1 MLIKNNAHSMV
12 VKEQPHYGLRK
23 LSVGVASVLLGT
35 TTLCLA
41 NANVAH
47 ADTTANNNQAISQTK
62 TEKDLNDNNS
72 AQNQSA
78 SNNINN
84 ESQPQA
90 TASEQPTNTLN
101 VASATHDNQNSA
113 NNNRV
118 LAANL
123 AKINTNS
130 MYQGEATNYSYS
142 LTDTYNGGA
151 GTPLPKENSLGFLD
165 NHHIGV
171 KGSFTL
177 KTNELKKGNKV
188 YLGSIELSNS
198 LNDNSHNIWLTNTH
212 ANDLSPV
219 DYLGHFIG
227 HIVPYQNSSDHVDF
241 YLRVDQENN
250 FDTPTIEISNWLQ
263 NDVWAYNW
271 QSDPKSFK
279 GVPNN
284 FTENLTMPDGT
295 TYHFNMYNNI
305 RELTNYRVHT
315 ASTVGTHSFNL
326 YDYASPAIAKNG
338 GNDGQTIT
346 GLDFD
351 KLNNGGTGIVVPNT
365 GYQMF
370 YSFKNEK
377 NQSAPSVLNTNYN
390 IPVKNKNNKLTYE
403 TLLLG
408 ASMINY
414 QNAGSNLTQ
423 QDLIAKSKP
432 GTALY
437 SLQNDGTYL
446 CYINLTPEQLTMN
459 KQTLTDFL
467 KAHSKVVA
475 IDGDQALQNT
485 VNYYFNDN
493 FKGRSLNYAIVTYT
507 GQLTP
512 YDQSSVSSRKV
523 IDPANGKTII
533 DLGTYTGKPDD
544 LQLKGKSGI
553 RIHYINSMNGQE
565 VSSIDQRI
573 DNANSTLTYQAK
585 NPLGQGYVLRNSTDN
600 KLLNG
605 TTINGTVLNGN
616 TQSSITFPAQ
626 NTIKD
631 IYYIVD
637 PQTQNI
643 VINYIDQATN
653 KTLKT
658 DKVSGYSDDKANYN
672 SKSVIDG
679 YTKQNYVV
687 AKNDLPTVLQYDH
700 DTSKDQTYN
709 VYLKENHA
717 TVNDSKTINEI
728 IHYVYDNGTQA
739 QPDYKAM
746 PITFTRTGQK
756 NLVTGEITWGNW
768 KQSANQFD
776 EVKTPA
782 VTGFTPDVAS
792 VNSIPVT
799 LNNTN
804 DIVKTVTY
812 TANNQNAI
820 INYIDDVTGQTIH
833 SDNANGKFNQTINFD
848 NNIDNQIKIV
858 ENQGYVLKSN
868 SFNNQKYQTDN
879 NKNVFEVHFT
889 HGTKNVQRTQNIV
902 ENVHYQFENGQQ
914 AQPTH
919 TQTVTF
925 IQNGVQDLVTKNINW
940 KTTESQQFGSII
952 TPTMTGYAPDITNIP
967 VATVNFGD
975 KNIDKT
981 VTYKANNEAAII
993 NFIDD
998 TTGKTIKTDNTQ
1010 GKFGQQIIFSN
1021 NVPTVINHFEQQ
1033 GYELVSNNF
1042 NNQNYTNSKSSF
1054 AVHLKHKIMPV
1065 QKTKDIIRTINYL
1078 AKDSGKVLATPTKQ
1092 VLHFVQNGVQDMVTK
1107 NTVWNNTATD
1117 QAFND
1122 VKTPTIADYTTDTK
1136 DVGSQTVTMNG
1147 KDSVVNVYYNTAK
1160 AVINNN
1166 QGKKPITPET
1176 SVTPKDDTPAVHNTI
1191 STTPVKSDVVKTPE
1205 NKGSVSANNV
1215 PTNNGTIVAHADS
1228 INPATVVNNSNK
1240 TQLVQ
1245 TNANNHSDTNVL
1257 IELGLI
1263 SASVALG
1270 MAEVGKKEY

>member
-1 MLIKNNAHSMV
+1 MTDN
-12 VKEQPHYGLRK
+12 K
-23 LSVGVASVLLGT
+23 L
-35 TTLCLA
+35 
-41 NANVAH
+41 
-47 ADTTANNNQAISQTK
+47 
-62 TEKDLNDNNS
+62 

-90 TASEQPTNTLN
+90 ITSEQPTNTLN

-113 NNNRV
+113 NNNQA
-118 LAANL
+118 LIANL
-123 AKINTNS
+123 AQTNTNS
-130 MYQGEATNYSYS
+130 MYQGEATNYNYS

-151 GTPLPKENSLGFLD
+151 GTPLDKENSLGFLD

-177 KTNELKKGNKV
+177 KTADLKKGNKI
-188 YLGSIELSNS
+188 YLGSIKLSNS
-198 LNDNSHNIWLTNTH
+198 LNDNSHNIWLTHTH

-305 RELTNYRVHT
+305 KELSEYKVHT

-338 GNDGQTIT
+338 GNGGQIIT
-346 GLDFD
+346 GSDFD
-351 KLNNGGTGIVVPNT
+351 KLNNGGAGIVVPNT

-377 NQSAPSVLNTNYN
+377 NQSAPSGLLVNYN
-390 IPVKNKNNKLTYE
+390 IPVKDKNNKLTYE

-408 ASMINY
+408 ASNINY

-423 QDLIAKSKP
+423 QDLIAKSKS

-446 CYINLTPEQLTMN
+446 CYINLTPEQITMN

-467 KAHSKVVA
+467 KANSKVVA

-493 FKGRSLNYAIVTYT
+493 FKGRSLNYAMVTYT

-512 YDQSSVSSRKV
+512 YDQSSVSSRKI

-533 DLGTYTGKPDD
+533 DLGTYTGKADD

-600 KLLNG
+600 KLFNG
-605 TTINGTVLNGN
+605 TTVNGTVLNGN

-631 IYYIVD
+631 VYYIVD

-679 YTKQNYVV
+679 YTKQGYVV
-687 AKNDLPTVLQYDH
+687 AKNNLPAVLQYDH
-700 DTSKDQTYN
+700 DSNKDQVYN
-709 VYLKENHA
+709 VYLKENYA
-717 TVNDSKTINEI
+717 TVNDSKTINET
-728 IHYVYDNGTQA
+728 IHYVYDNGKQA
-739 QPDYKAM
+739 QPDYKAT
-746 PITFTRTGQK
+746 PITLTRTGQK
-756 NLVTGEITWGNW
+756 NLTTGEIAWGNW
-768 KQSANQFD
+768 KQSANQFN

-782 VTGFTPDVAS
+782 ITGFIPDITS
-792 VNSIPVT
+792 VSSIPVT
-799 LNNTN
+799 PNTN
-804 DIVKTVTY
+804 DINKTVTY
-812 TANNQNAI
+812 RANDETA
-820 INYIDDVTGQTIH
+820 T
-833 SDNANGKFNQTINFD
+833 
-848 NNIDNQIKIV
+848 
-858 ENQGYVLKSN
+858 
-868 SFNNQKYQTDN
+868 
-879 NKNVFEVHFT
+879 
-889 HGTKNVQRTQNIV
+889 
-902 ENVHYQFENGQQ
+902 
-914 AQPTH
+914 
-919 TQTVTF
+919 
-925 IQNGVQDLVTKNINW
+925 
-940 KTTESQQFGSII
+940 
-952 TPTMTGYAPDITNIP
+952 
-967 VATVNFGD
+967 
-975 KNIDKT
+975 
-981 VTYKANNEAAII
+981 I

-998 TTGKTIKTDNTQ
+998 TTGKIIKTNNTQ
-1010 GKFGQQIIFSN
+1010 GKFGQQIVFSDN
-1021 NVPTVINHFEQQ
+1021 IPTVINHFEQQ

-1042 NNQNYTNSKSSF
+1042 NNQHYTNGKSSF
-1054 AVHLKHKIMPV
+1054 TVHLKHKTMPV
-1065 QKTKDIIRTINYL
+1065 QKTKDVIRIINYL

-1092 VLHFVQNGVQDMVTK
+1092 VLHFVQNGVQDLVTTNIVWS
-1107 NTVWNNTATD
+1107 NTTN
-1117 QAFND
+1117 QAFD
-1122 VKTPTIADYTTDTK
+1122 SVKTPTIADYITDTK
-1136 DVGSQTVTMNG
+1136 EVGSQTVAMDS
-1147 KDSVVNVYYNTAK
+1147 KDSVVNVYYDTAK

-1166 QGKKPITPET
+1166 QDKKPTTPENPA
-1176 SVTPKDDTPAVHNTI
+1176 TPKSDTPTAPNT
-1191 STTPVKSDVVKTPE
+1191 DVVKTPE
-1205 NKGSVSANNV
+1205 NKGSASA
-1215 PTNNGTIVAHADS
+1215 NNGTIVAHADS

-1240 TQLVQ
+1240 AQLAQ

-1263 SASVALG
+1263 SASVAFG
-1270 MAEVGKKEY
+1270 MAKVGKKEY

>member
-1 MLIKNNAHSMV
+1 MLKIKWGG
-12 VKEQPHYGLRK
+12 EK
-23 LSVGVASVLLGT
+23 LTDKVA
-35 TTLCLA
+35 
-41 NANVAH
+41 N
-47 ADTTANNNQAISQTK
+47 
-62 TEKDLNDNNS
+62 
-72 AQNQSA
+72 
-78 SNNINN
+78 
-84 ESQPQA
+84 SQPTTNNTPQDKDIS
-90 TASEQPTNTLN
+90 TTNTLN
-101 VASATHDNQNSA
+101 VNQT
-113 NNNRV
+113 NNNQKAV
-118 LAANL
+118 QKNVQNTAVTLTDNKVAATNNNQQQGKQALAANL
-123 AKINTNS
+123 AKTNTNS
-130 MYQGEATNYSYS
+130 MYQGEATNYNYS

-151 GTPLPKENSLGFLD
+151 GTPLAKENSLGFLD

-177 KTNELKKGNKV
+177 KTADLKKGNKV
-188 YLGSIELSNS
+188 YLGSIKLSNS
-198 LNDNSHNIWLTNTH
+198 LNNNSHNIWLTNTR
-212 ANDLSPV
+212 ANNLSPV

-241 YLRVDQENN
+241 YLRVDQENKFN
-250 FDTPTIEISNWLQ
+250 TPTIEISNWLQ

-305 RELTNYRVHT
+305 KELSEYRVHT

-338 GNDGQTIT
+338 GNGGQIIT
-346 GLDFD
+346 GSDFD

-370 YSFKNEK
+370 YSFKNQK
-377 NQSAPSVLNTNYN
+377 NQSAPSVLNVNYN
-390 IPVKNKNNKLTYE
+390 IPVKDKNNKLTYE

-446 CYINLTPEQLTMN
+446 CYINLTPEQITMN

-467 KAHSKVVA
+467 KANSKVVA

-533 DLGTYTGKPDD
+533 DLGAYTGKPDD

-600 KLLNG
+600 KLFNG
-605 TTINGTVLNGN
+605 TTVNGTVLNGN

-643 VINYIDQATN
+643 IINYIDQATS

-679 YTKQNYVV
+679 YTKQGYVV
-687 AKNDLPTVLQYDH
+687 AKNDLPAVLQYDH
-700 DTSKDQTYN
+700 DTSKDQVYN
-709 VYLKENHA
+709 VYLKENYA
-717 TVNDSKTINEI
+717 TVNDSKVINET

-739 QPDYKAM
+739 QPDYKAT

-756 NLVTGEITWGNW
+756 NLTTGEITWGNW
-768 KQSANQFD
+768 KQSANQFN

-782 VTGFTPDVAS
+782 ITGFTPNITS
-792 VNSIPVT
+792 VSSIPVT
-799 LNNTN
+799 PNTN
-804 DIVKTVTY
+804 DINKTVTY
-812 TANNQNAI
+812 RANDETA
-820 INYIDDVTGQTIH
+820 T
-833 SDNANGKFNQTINFD
+833 
-848 NNIDNQIKIV
+848 
-858 ENQGYVLKSN
+858 
-868 SFNNQKYQTDN
+868 
-879 NKNVFEVHFT
+879 
-889 HGTKNVQRTQNIV
+889 
-902 ENVHYQFENGQQ
+902 
-914 AQPTH
+914 
-919 TQTVTF
+919 
-925 IQNGVQDLVTKNINW
+925 
-940 KTTESQQFGSII
+940 
-952 TPTMTGYAPDITNIP
+952 
-967 VATVNFGD
+967 
-975 KNIDKT
+975 
-981 VTYKANNEAAII
+981 I

-998 TTGKTIKTDNTQ
+998 TTGKIIKTDNTQ
-1010 GKFGQQIIFSN
+1010 GKFGQQIIFSDN
-1021 NVPTVINHFEQQ
+1021 IPTVINHFEQQ

-1042 NNQNYTNSKSSF
+1042 NNQKYTNSKSSF
-1054 AVHLKHKIMPV
+1054 AVHLKHKTMPV
-1065 QKTKDIIRTINYL
+1065 QKTKDVTRTINYL
-1078 AKDSGKVLATPTKQ
+1078 AKGSGKVLATPTKQ
-1092 VLHFVQNGVQDMVTK
+1092 VLHFVQNGVQDLVTT
-1107 NTVWNNTATD
+1107 NIVWNNTTN
-1117 QAFND
+1117 QAFDN
-1122 VKTPTIADYTTDTK
+1122 VKTPTIADYTTNTK
-1136 DVGSQTVTMNG
+1136 EVGSQTAAMDS

-1166 QGKKPITPET
+1166 QGKKPTTPET
-1176 SVTPKDDTPAVHNTI
+1176 PATPKSDTPTVPNT
-1191 STTPVKSDVVKTPE
+1191 DVVKTPE
-1205 NKGSVSANNV
+1205 NKGSVNVNNV
-1215 PTNNGTIVAHADS
+1215 PTNSGTIVAHADS

-1240 TQLVQ
+1240 AQLAQ
-1245 TNANNHSDTNVL
+1245 TNANNHSDTSVL

-1270 MAEVGKKEY
+1270 MAKVGKKEY

>member
-1 MLIKNNAHSMV
+1 MLTKNNAHSMI

-41 NANVAH
+41 NANIAH
-47 ADTTANNNQAISQTK
+47 ADTTANNNQAVSQTK
-62 TEKDLNDNNS
+62 MGGELTDNKL
-72 AQNQSA
+72 AQNQST
-78 SNNINN
+78 SNN

-90 TASEQPTNTLN
+90 TTSEQPTNTLN
-101 VASATHDNQNSA
+101 VASATHNNQNSA

-123 AKINTNS
+123 AQTNTNS

-188 YLGSIELSNS
+188 YLGSIKLSNS
-198 LNDNSHNIWLTNTH
+198 LNNNSHNIWLTNTR

-271 QSDPKSFK
+271 QSDPRSFK

-284 FTENLTMPDGT
+284 FTENLTMPNGT

-305 RELTNYRVHT
+305 KELSEYKVHT

-338 GNDGQTIT
+338 GNGGQIIT
-346 GLDFD
+346 GSDFD

-370 YSFKNEK
+370 YSFKNQK
-377 NQSAPSVLNTNYN
+377 NQSAPSVLNVNYN
-390 IPVKNKNNKLTYE
+390 IPVKDKNNKLTYE
-403 TLLLG
+403 TLLLR

-446 CYINLTPEQLTMN
+446 CYINLTPEQITMN

-467 KAHSKVVA
+467 KANSKVVA

-533 DLGTYTGKPDD
+533 DLGTYTGKADD

-600 KLLNG
+600 KLFNG

-616 TQSSITFPAQ
+616 TQSSITFPSQ

-631 IYYIVD
+631 VYYIVD

-643 VINYIDQATN
+643 DINYIDQATN

-658 DKVSGYSDDKANYN
+658 DKVSGYSNDKANYN

-679 YTKQNYVV
+679 YTKQGYVV
-687 AKNDLPTVLQYDH
+687 AKNDLPAVLQYDH
-700 DTSKDQTYN
+700 DSSKDQVYN
-709 VYLKENHA
+709 VYLKENYA
-717 TVNDSKTINEI
+717 TVNDSKTINET

-739 QPDYKAM
+739 QPDYKAI
-746 PITFTRTGQK
+746 PITLTRTGQK
-756 NLVTGEITWGNW
+756 NLTTGEIAWGNW
-768 KQSANQFD
+768 KQSANQFN

-782 VTGFTPDVAS
+782 IAGFTPNITS
-792 VNSIPVT
+792 VSSISVT
-799 LNNTN
+799 PNTN
-804 DIVKTVTY
+804 D
-812 TANNQNAI
+812 
-820 INYIDDVTGQTIH
+820 
-833 SDNANGKFNQTINFD
+833 
-848 NNIDNQIKIV
+848 
-858 ENQGYVLKSN
+858 
-868 SFNNQKYQTDN
+868 
-879 NKNVFEVHFT
+879 
-889 HGTKNVQRTQNIV
+889 
-902 ENVHYQFENGQQ
+902 
-914 AQPTH
+914 
-919 TQTVTF
+919 
-925 IQNGVQDLVTKNINW
+925 
-940 KTTESQQFGSII
+940 
-952 TPTMTGYAPDITNIP
+952 
-967 VATVNFGD
+967 
-975 KNIDKT
+975 IDKT
-981 VTYKANNEAAII
+981 VTYRANDETATI

-998 TTGKTIKTDNTQ
+998 TTGKIIKTNNTQ
-1010 GKFGQQIIFSN
+1010 GKFGQQIVFSDN
-1021 NVPTVINHFEQQ
+1021 IPTVINHFEQQ

-1042 NNQNYTNSKSSF
+1042 NNQHYTNGKSSF
-1054 AVHLKHKIMPV
+1054 EVHLKHKTMNV
-1065 QKTKDIIRTINYL
+1065 QKTKDVTRTINYL
-1078 AKDSGKVLATPTKQ
+1078 AQGSNQVLATPVKQ
-1092 VLHFVQNGVQDMVTK
+1092 KLHFVQNGVQDLVT
-1107 NTVWNNTATD
+1107 NNVVWNDTANQLFET
-1117 QAFND
+1117 
-1122 VKTPTIADYTTDTK
+1122 VKSPHIDNYVAEKESVESQPAHMDSKDT
-1136 DVGSQTVTMNG
+1136 VI
-1147 KDSVVNVYYNTAK
+1147 NVYYDTAH
-1160 AVINNN
+1160 VTINQPQAN
-1166 QGKKPITPET
+1166 KPDI
-1176 SVTPKDDTPAVHNTI
+1176 KTPAKPTKTDV
-1191 STTPVKSDVVKTPE
+1191 TTSPKNKITG
-1205 NKGSVSANNV
+1205 NKGSASANNV
-1215 PTNNGTIVAHADS
+1215 PTNSGTIVAHADS

-1240 TQLVQ
+1240 AQLAQ
-1245 TNANNHSDTNVL
+1245 TNVNNHSDISVL
-1257 IELGLI
+1257 AELGLI

-1270 MAEVGKKEY
+1270 MAKVGKKEY

>member
-1 MLIKNNAHSMV
+1 MLYKNNARMS
-12 VKEQPHYGLRK
+12 EQKQKYALRK
-23 LSVGVASVLLGT
+23 LPIGVASVLLGT
-35 TTLCLA
+35 
-41 NANVAH
+41 VAVGMGSGQTVH
-47 ADTTANNNQAISQTK
+47 ADTTT
-62 TEKDLNDNNS
+62 DN
-72 AQNQSA
+72 
-78 SNNINN
+78 
-84 ESQPQA
+84 
-90 TASEQPTNTLN
+90 TASQQVAENKLGGKLTDKVANSQQTTNNTPQDKDISTTNTLN
-101 VASATHDNQNSA
+101 VNQA
-113 NNNRV
+113 NNNQKAV
-118 LAANL
+118 QNNVQNTAATLTDNKVATTNNNQQQVNQALKVNL
-123 AKINTNS
+123 AKTNTNS
-130 MYQGEATNYSYS
+130 MYQGEATNYNYS

-151 GTPLPKENSLGFLD
+151 GTPLPKENSLGFIGD
-165 NHHIGV
+165 HHIGV
-171 KGSFTL
+171 KGNFTL
-177 KTNELKKGNKV
+177 KTADLKKGNKI
-188 YLGSIELSNS
+188 YLGSIKLSNS
-198 LNDNSHNIWLTNTH
+198 LNDNSHNIWLSSTK
-212 ANDLSPV
+212 AGDLSPV

-227 HIVPYQNSSDHVDF
+227 YIVPYQDSSDHADL

-250 FDTPTIEISNWLQ
+250 FNTPTIEISNWLQ

-305 RELTNYRVHT
+305 KELSEYKVHT
-315 ASTVGTHSFNL
+315 ASTIGTHSFNL

-338 GNDGQTIT
+338 GNGGQIIT
-346 GLDFD
+346 GSDFD
-351 KLNNGGTGIVVPNT
+351 KLNNGGAGIVVPNT

-377 NQSAPSVLNTNYN
+377 NQSAPSVLNTNYH

-446 CYINLTPEQLTMN
+446 CYINLTPEQITMN

-467 KAHSKVVA
+467 KANSKVVA

-493 FKGRSLNYAIVTYT
+493 FKGRSLNYVIVTHT

-523 IDPANGKTII
+523 IDPANGQTII
-533 DLGTYTGKPDD
+533 DLGTYTGKTDD

-600 KLLNG
+600 KLFNG

-631 IYYIVD
+631 VYYIVD

-679 YTKQNYVV
+679 YTKQGYVV
-687 AKNDLPTVLQYDH
+687 AKNALPAVLQYDH
-700 DTSKDQTYN
+700 DTNKDQVYN
-709 VYLKENHA
+709 VYLKENYS
-717 TVNDSKTINEI
+717 TVNDSKTINET

-739 QPDYKAM
+739 QPDYKAT
-746 PITFTRTGQK
+746 PITLTRTGQK
-756 NLVTGEITWGNW
+756 NLTTGEIVWGNW
-768 KQSANQFD
+768 KQSANQFN

-782 VTGFTPDVAS
+782 ITGFTPDIAS
-792 VNSIPVT
+792 VSSIPIT
-799 LNNTN
+799 PNTN
-804 DIVKTVTY
+804 DINKTVTY
-812 TANNQNAI
+812 RANDETA
-820 INYIDDVTGQTIH
+820 T
-833 SDNANGKFNQTINFD
+833 
-848 NNIDNQIKIV
+848 
-858 ENQGYVLKSN
+858 
-868 SFNNQKYQTDN
+868 
-879 NKNVFEVHFT
+879 
-889 HGTKNVQRTQNIV
+889 
-902 ENVHYQFENGQQ
+902 
-914 AQPTH
+914 
-919 TQTVTF
+919 
-925 IQNGVQDLVTKNINW
+925 
-940 KTTESQQFGSII
+940 
-952 TPTMTGYAPDITNIP
+952 
-967 VATVNFGD
+967 
-975 KNIDKT
+975 
-981 VTYKANNEAAII
+981 I

-998 TTGKTIKTDNTQ
+998 TTGKIIKTDNSQ
-1010 GKFGQQIIFSN
+1010 GKFDQQIIFSDN
-1021 NVPTVINHFEQQ
+1021 IPTVINHFEQQ
-1033 GYELVSNNF
+1033 GHELVSNNF
-1042 NNQNYTNSKSSF
+1042 NNQHYTNGKSSF
-1054 AVHLKHKIMPV
+1054 AVHLKHKTMPV
-1065 QKTKDIIRTINYL
+1065 QKTKDVTRTINYL
-1078 AKDSGKVLATPTKQ
+1078 AKGSGKVLATPTKQ
-1092 VLHFVQNGVQDMVTK
+1092 VLHFVQNGVQDLVTT
-1107 NTVWNNTATD
+1107 NIVWNNTTN
-1117 QAFND
+1117 QAFDN
-1122 VKTPTIADYTTDTK
+1122 VKTPTIANYTTDTK
-1136 DVGSQTVTMNG
+1136 EVGSQTATMDS
-1147 KDSVVNVYYNTAK
+1147 KDSVVNVYYDTAK

-1166 QGKKPITPET
+1166 QGKKPT
-1176 SVTPKDDTPAVHNTI
+1176 
-1191 STTPVKSDVVKTPE
+1191 TPE
-1205 NKGSVSANNV
+1205 NKGSVSANS
-1215 PTNNGTIVAHADS
+1215 GTIVAHANS

-1240 TQLVQ
+1240 AQLAQ

-1263 SASVALG
+1263 SASVSFG
-1270 MAEVGKKEY
+1270 MAKISKKEY

>member
-1 MLIKNNAHSMV
+1 MLTKNNAHHSMI

-47 ADTTANNNQAISQTK
+47 ADTTANNNQAVSQTK
-62 TEKDLNDNNS
+62 MGGELTDNKL
-72 AQNQSA
+72 AQNPST

-90 TASEQPTNTLN
+90 TNSEQPTNTLN
-101 VASATHDNQNSA
+101 VASAIHDNQNSA
-113 NNNRV
+113 NNNQALKV
-118 LAANL
+118 NL
-123 AKINTNS
+123 AKTNTNS
-130 MYQGEATNYSYS
+130 MYQGEATNYNYS
-142 LTDTYNGGA
+142 LTDTYKGGA
-151 GTPLPKENSLGFLD
+151 GTPLPKENSLGFIGD
-165 NHHIGV
+165 HHIGV
-171 KGSFTL
+171 KGNFTL
-177 KTNELKKGNKV
+177 KTADLKKGNKI
-188 YLGSIELSNS
+188 YLGSIKLSNS
-198 LNDNSHNIWLTNTH
+198 LNDNSHNVWLSSTK
-212 ANDLSPV
+212 AGDLSPV

-227 HIVPYQNSSDHVDF
+227 YIVPYQDSSDHADL

-250 FDTPTIEISNWLQ
+250 FNTPTIEISNWLQ

-305 RELTNYRVHT
+305 VELTSYKLRS
-315 ASTVGTHSFNL
+315 AGTVGTHSFNW
-326 YDYASPAIAKNG
+326 YDYPSPAIAKNG
-338 GNDGQTIT
+338 GNGGQIIT
-346 GLDFD
+346 GSDFD

-377 NQSAPSVLNTNYN
+377 NQSAPSVLNTNFN
-390 IPVKNKNNKLTYE
+390 IPVKDKNNKLTYE
-403 TLLLG
+403 TLILW
-408 ASMINY
+408 ASIINY

-446 CYINLTPEQLTMN
+446 CYINLTPEQITMN
-459 KQTLTDFL
+459 KQTLVDFL
-467 KAHSKVVA
+467 KANSKVVA

-493 FKGRSLNYAIVTYT
+493 FKGRSLNYAIVTDT

-512 YDQSSVSSRKV
+512 YDQSIVNSRKI
-523 IDPANGKTII
+523 IDPANGQTII
-533 DLGTYTGKPDD
+533 DLGTYTGKADD

-631 IYYIVD
+631 VYYIVD

-643 VINYIDQATN
+643 IINYINQATS

-672 SKSVIDG
+672 SKNVIDD
-679 YTKQNYVV
+679 YTKQGYVV
-687 AKNDLPTVLQYDH
+687 AKNDLPAVMQYDH
-700 DTSKDQTYN
+700 DTSKDQVYN
-709 VYLKENHA
+709 VYLKENYA
-717 TVNDSKTINEI
+717 TVNDSKTINET

-739 QPDYKAM
+739 QPDHKAI
-746 PITFTRTGQK
+746 PITLTRTGQK
-756 NLVTGEITWGNW
+756 NLTTGEIAWGNW
-768 KQSANQFD
+768 KQSANQFN
-776 EVKTPA
+776 EVKNPA
-782 VTGFTPDVAS
+782 IAGFTPDITS
-792 VNSIPVT
+792 VNAIPVT
-799 LNNTN
+799 P
-804 DIVKTVTY
+804 
-812 TANNQNAI
+812 
-820 INYIDDVTGQTIH
+820 
-833 SDNANGKFNQTINFD
+833 NAND
-848 NNIDNQIKIV
+848 
-858 ENQGYVLKSN
+858 
-868 SFNNQKYQTDN
+868 
-879 NKNVFEVHFT
+879 
-889 HGTKNVQRTQNIV
+889 
-902 ENVHYQFENGQQ
+902 
-914 AQPTH
+914 
-919 TQTVTF
+919 
-925 IQNGVQDLVTKNINW
+925 
-940 KTTESQQFGSII
+940 
-952 TPTMTGYAPDITNIP
+952 
-967 VATVNFGD
+967 
-975 KNIDKT
+975 IDKT
-981 VTYKANNEAAII
+981 VTYRANDETATI

-998 TTGKTIKTDNTQ
+998 NTGKTIKTNNTQ
-1010 GKFGQQIIFSN
+1010 GKFGQQIIFSDN
-1021 NVPTVINHFEQQ
+1021 IPTVINHFEQQ

-1042 NNQNYTNSKSSF
+1042 NNQHYTNGKSSF
-1054 AVHLKHKIMPV
+1054 EVHLKHKTMNV
-1065 QKTKDIIRTINYL
+1065 QKTKDVTRTINYL
-1078 AKDSGKVLATPTKQ
+1078 AQGSNQVLATPVKQ
-1092 VLHFVQNGVQDMVTK
+1092 KLRFVQNGVQDLVT
-1107 NTVWNNTATD
+1107 NNVVWNDTANQLFET
-1117 QAFND
+1117 
-1122 VKTPTIADYTTDTK
+1122 VKSPHIDNYVAEKESVESQPAHMDSKDT
-1136 DVGSQTVTMNG
+1136 VI
-1147 KDSVVNVYYNTAK
+1147 NVYYDTAH
-1160 AVINNN
+1160 ATIDQPQAN
-1166 QGKKPITPET
+1166 KPDT
-1176 SVTPKDDTPAVHNTI
+1176 KTPAKPTKTDV
-1191 STTPVKSDVVKTPE
+1191 TTASE
-1205 NKGSVSANNV
+1205 NKITGNKDSVSANNT
-1215 PTNNGTIVAHADS
+1215 PTNSGTIIVAHADS

-1240 TQLVQ
+1240 AQLAQ

-1270 MAEVGKKEY
+1270 MAKIGKKEY

>member
-1 MLIKNNAHSMV
+1 MLTKNNAHHSMI

-47 ADTTANNNQAISQTK
+47 ADTTANNNQAVSQTK
-62 TEKDLNDNNS
+62 MGGELTDNKL
-72 AQNQSA
+72 AQNPST

-90 TASEQPTNTLN
+90 TNSEQPTNTLN
-101 VASATHDNQNSA
+101 VASAIHDNQNSA
-113 NNNRV
+113 NNNQALKV
-118 LAANL
+118 NL
-123 AKINTNS
+123 AKTNTNS
-130 MYQGEATNYSYS
+130 MYQGEATNYNYS
-142 LTDTYNGGA
+142 LTDTYKGGA
-151 GTPLPKENSLGFLD
+151 GTPLPKENSLGFIGD
-165 NHHIGV
+165 HHIGV
-171 KGSFTL
+171 KGNFTL
-177 KTNELKKGNKV
+177 KTADLKKGNKI
-188 YLGSIELSNS
+188 YLGSIKLSNS
-198 LNDNSHNIWLTNTH
+198 LNDNSHNVWLSSTK
-212 ANDLSPV
+212 AGDLSPV

-227 HIVPYQNSSDHVDF
+227 YIVPYQDSSDHADL

-250 FDTPTIEISNWLQ
+250 FNTPTIEISNWLQ

-305 RELTNYRVHT
+305 VELTSYKLRS
-315 ASTVGTHSFNL
+315 AGTVGTHSFNW
-326 YDYASPAIAKNG
+326 YDYPSPAIAKNG
-338 GNDGQTIT
+338 GNGGQIIT
-346 GLDFD
+346 GSDFD

-377 NQSAPSVLNTNYN
+377 NQSAPSVLNTNFN
-390 IPVKNKNNKLTYE
+390 IPVKDKNNKLTYE
-403 TLLLG
+403 TLILW
-408 ASMINY
+408 ASIINY

-446 CYINLTPEQLTMN
+446 CYINLTPEQITMN
-459 KQTLTDFL
+459 KQTLVDFL
-467 KAHSKVVA
+467 KANSKVVA

-493 FKGRSLNYAIVTYT
+493 FKGRSLNYAIVTDT

-512 YDQSSVSSRKV
+512 YDQSIVNSRKI
-523 IDPANGKTII
+523 IDPANGQTII
-533 DLGTYTGKPDD
+533 DLGTYTGKADD

-631 IYYIVD
+631 VYYIVD

-643 VINYIDQATN
+643 IINYINQATS

-672 SKSVIDG
+672 SKNVIDD
-679 YTKQNYVV
+679 YTKQGYVV
-687 AKNDLPTVLQYDH
+687 AKNDLPAVMQYDH
-700 DTSKDQTYN
+700 DTSKDQVYN
-709 VYLKENHA
+709 VYLKENYA
-717 TVNDSKTINEI
+717 TVNDSKTINET

-739 QPDYKAM
+739 QPDHKAI
-746 PITFTRTGQK
+746 PITLTRTGQK
-756 NLVTGEITWGNW
+756 NLTTGEIAWGNW
-768 KQSANQFD
+768 KQSANQFN
-776 EVKTPA
+776 EVKNPA
-782 VTGFTPDVAS
+782 IAGFTPDITS
-792 VNSIPVT
+792 VNAIPVT
-799 LNNTN
+799 P
-804 DIVKTVTY
+804 
-812 TANNQNAI
+812 
-820 INYIDDVTGQTIH
+820 
-833 SDNANGKFNQTINFD
+833 NAND
-848 NNIDNQIKIV
+848 
-858 ENQGYVLKSN
+858 
-868 SFNNQKYQTDN
+868 
-879 NKNVFEVHFT
+879 
-889 HGTKNVQRTQNIV
+889 
-902 ENVHYQFENGQQ
+902 
-914 AQPTH
+914 
-919 TQTVTF
+919 
-925 IQNGVQDLVTKNINW
+925 
-940 KTTESQQFGSII
+940 
-952 TPTMTGYAPDITNIP
+952 
-967 VATVNFGD
+967 
-975 KNIDKT
+975 IDKT
-981 VTYKANNEAAII
+981 VTYRANDETATI

-998 TTGKTIKTDNTQ
+998 NTGKTIKTNNTQ
-1010 GKFGQQIIFSN
+1010 GKFGQQIIFSDN
-1021 NVPTVINHFEQQ
+1021 IPTVINHFEQQ

-1042 NNQNYTNSKSSF
+1042 NNQHYTNGKNSF
-1054 AVHLKHKIMPV
+1054 EVHLKHKTMNV
-1065 QKTKDIIRTINYL
+1065 QKTKDVTRTINYL
-1078 AKDSGKVLATPTKQ
+1078 AQGSNQVLATPVKQ
-1092 VLHFVQNGVQDMVTK
+1092 KLRFVQNGVQDLVT
-1107 NTVWNNTATD
+1107 NNVVWNDTANQLFET
-1117 QAFND
+1117 
-1122 VKTPTIADYTTDTK
+1122 VKSPHIDNYVAEKESVESQLAHMDSKDT
-1136 DVGSQTVTMNG
+1136 VI
-1147 KDSVVNVYYNTAK
+1147 NVYYDTAH
-1160 AVINNN
+1160 ATINQPQAN
-1166 QGKKPITPET
+1166 KPDT
-1176 SVTPKDDTPAVHNTI
+1176 KTPAKPTKTDV
-1191 STTPVKSDVVKTPE
+1191 TTLPE
-1205 NKGSVSANNV
+1205 NKITENKDFANVNNV
-1215 PTNNGTIVAHADS
+1215 PTNSGTIVAHADS

-1240 TQLVQ
+1240 AQLAQ

-1263 SASVALG
+1263 SASVVFG
-1270 MAEVGKKEY
+1270 MAKISKKEY

>member
-1 MLIKNNAHSMV
+1 MTDN
-12 VKEQPHYGLRK
+12 K
-23 LSVGVASVLLGT
+23 LTQS
-35 TTLCLA
+35 
-41 NANVAH
+41 
-47 ADTTANNNQAISQTK
+47 
-62 TEKDLNDNNS
+62 
-72 AQNQSA
+72 QSA
-78 SNNINN
+78 SN

-90 TASEQPTNTLN
+90 TNSSGQPTNTLN
-101 VASATHDNQNSA
+101 VASAT
-113 NNNRV
+113 NNNQQQV
-118 LAANL
+118 NQALTASLAQT
-123 AKINTNS
+123 NTNS
-130 MYQGEATNYSYS
+130 MYQGEATNYNYS
-142 LTDTYNGGA
+142 LTDTYKGGA
-151 GTPLPKENSLGFLD
+151 GTPLDKENSLGFLD

-177 KTNELKKGNKV
+177 KTVDLKKGNKV
-188 YLGSIELSNS
+188 YLGSIKLSNS
-198 LNDNSHNIWLTNTH
+198 LNDNSHNIWLTHTH
-212 ANDLSPV
+212 ANVLSPV

-227 HIVPYQNSSDHVDF
+227 HIVPYQSNSDHVDF

-305 RELTNYRVHT
+305 KELTDYKAHT

-326 YDYASPAIAKNG
+326 YDYTTPAIAKNG
-338 GNDGQTIT
+338 GNGGQIIT
-346 GLDFD
+346 GSDFD

-377 NQSAPSVLNTNYN
+377 NQSAPSVLNTNFN
-390 IPVKNKNNKLTYE
+390 ITVKNKNNKLTYE

-446 CYINLTPEQLTMN
+446 CYINLTPEQITMN
-459 KQTLTDFL
+459 KQTLIDFL
-467 KAHSKVVA
+467 KANSKVIA

-493 FKGRSLNYAIVTYT
+493 FKGRSLDYAMVTYT

-512 YDQSSVSSRKV
+512 YDQSMVSNRKI

-533 DLGTYTGKPDD
+533 DLGTYTGKADD

-565 VSSIDQRI
+565 VSKIDQRI

-605 TTINGTVLNGN
+605 TTLKGTVLNGN
-616 TQSSITFPAQ
+616 TQSSITFPTQ

-631 IYYIVD
+631 VYYIVD

-643 VINYIDQATN
+643 VINYIDQSTS

-658 DKVSGYSDDKANYN
+658 DKVSGYSDDKANYD
-672 SKSVIDG
+672 SKNAING
-679 YTKQNYVV
+679 YAKQGYVV
-687 AKNDLPTVLQYDH
+687 AKNGLPSVLQYDH
-700 DTSKDQTYN
+700 DTSKDQVYN
-709 VYLKENHA
+709 VYLKENYA
-717 TVNDSKTINEI
+717 TVNDSKVINET

-739 QPDYKAM
+739 QPDYKAT
-746 PITFTRTGQK
+746 PITLTRTGQK
-756 NLVTGEITWGNW
+756 NLTTGEIAWEKW

-782 VTGFTPDVAS
+782 ITGFTPDISS
-792 VNSIPVT
+792 VNSIPIAP
-799 LNNTN
+799 NT
-804 DIVKTVTY
+804 
-812 TANNQNAI
+812 
-820 INYIDDVTGQTIH
+820 
-833 SDNANGKFNQTINFD
+833 
-848 NNIDNQIKIV
+848 
-858 ENQGYVLKSN
+858 
-868 SFNNQKYQTDN
+868 
-879 NKNVFEVHFT
+879 
-889 HGTKNVQRTQNIV
+889 
-902 ENVHYQFENGQQ
+902 
-914 AQPTH
+914 
-919 TQTVTF
+919 
-925 IQNGVQDLVTKNINW
+925 
-940 KTTESQQFGSII
+940 
-952 TPTMTGYAPDITNIP
+952 
-967 VATVNFGD
+967 

-981 VTYKANNEAAII
+981 VTYKANDEVATI

-998 TTGKTIKTDNTQ
+998 ITGKTIKTNNTQ
-1010 GKFGQQIIFSN
+1010 GKFGQQIIFSDN
-1021 NVPTVINHFEQQ
+1021 IPTVINHFEQQ

-1042 NNQNYTNSKSSF
+1042 NNQHYTNGKSSF
-1054 AVHLKHKIMPV
+1054 EVHLKHKTMNV
-1065 QKTKDIIRTINYL
+1065 QKTKDVTRTINYL
-1078 AKDSGKVLATPTKQ
+1078 AKDSDKVLATPTKQ
-1092 VLHFVQNGVQDMVTK
+1092 VLHFVQNGVQDLVT
-1107 NTVWNNTATD
+1107 NNVVWNDTANQLFET
-1117 QAFND
+1117 
-1122 VKTPTIADYTTDTK
+1122 VKTPHIDNYVAEKESVESQPAHMDSKDT
-1136 DVGSQTVTMNG
+1136 VI
-1147 KDSVVNVYYNTAK
+1147 NVYYDTAH
-1160 AVINNN
+1160 ATIDQPQAN
-1166 QGKKPITPET
+1166 KPDT
-1176 SVTPKDDTPAVHNTI
+1176 KTPAKPTKTDV
-1191 STTPVKSDVVKTPE
+1191 TTAPE
-1205 NKGSVSANNV
+1205 NKITGNKDSAKANNV
-1215 PTNNGTIVAHADS
+1215 PTNSGAIVAHADS

-1240 TQLVQ
+1240 AQLAQ
-1245 TNANNHSDTNVL
+1245 TNANNHSDTSVL

-1270 MAEVGKKEY
+1270 IAKVGKKEY

>member
-1 MLIKNNAHSMV
+1 MLIKNNAHSMI

-35 TTLCLA
+35 TTLCLT

-47 ADTTANNNQAISQTK
+47 ADTTANNNQTVSQTK
-62 TEKDLNDNNS
+62 MGGELTDNKL

-78 SNNINN
+78 SNN
-84 ESQPQA
+84 ESQPHA
-90 TASEQPTNTLN
+90 TTSEQPTNTLN

-123 AKINTNS
+123 AQTNTNS

-177 KTNELKKGNKV
+177 KTADLKKGNKI
-188 YLGSIELSNS
+188 YLGSIKLSNS
-198 LNDNSHNIWLTNTH
+198 LNDNSHNIWLTHTH

-241 YLRVDQENN
+241 YLRIDQENN

-279 GVPNN
+279 GVPNS

-338 GNDGQTIT
+338 GNGGQIIT
-346 GLDFD
+346 GSDFD

-370 YSFKNEK
+370 YSFKNQK
-377 NQSAPSVLNTNYN
+377 NQSAPSVLNVNYN
-390 IPVKNKNNKLTYE
+390 IPVKDKNNKLTYE

-446 CYINLTPEQLTMN
+446 CYINLTPEQITMN

-467 KAHSKVVA
+467 KANSKVVA
-475 IDGDQALQNT
+475 IEGDQALQNT

-512 YDQSSVSSRKV
+512 YDQSIVSSRKI
-523 IDPANGKTII
+523 IDPANGQTII
-533 DLGTYTGKPDD
+533 DLGTYTGKADD

-600 KLLNG
+600 KLFNG

-631 IYYIVD
+631 VYYIVD

-643 VINYIDQATN
+643 IINYIDQATG

-679 YTKQNYVV
+679 YTKQDYVV
-687 AKNDLPTVLQYDH
+687 AKNDLPAVLQYDH

-717 TVNDSKTINEI
+717 TVNDSKAINET
-728 IHYVYDNGTQA
+728 IHYVYENGKQA
-739 QPDYKAM
+739 QPDYKAT
-746 PITFTRTGQK
+746 PITLTRTGQK
-756 NLVTGEITWGNW
+756 NLVTGKITWGNW
-768 KQSANQFD
+768 KQSANQFGA
-776 EVKTPA
+776 VKTPA
-782 VTGFTPDVAS
+782 ITGFTPDIAS
-792 VNSIPVT
+792 VSAIPVT
-799 LNNTN
+799 FNTS

-812 TANNQNAI
+812 RVNTQSAT
-820 INYIDDVTGQTIH
+820 INY
-833 SDNANGKFNQTINFD
+833 
-848 NNIDNQIKIV
+848 
-858 ENQGYVLKSN
+858 
-868 SFNNQKYQTDN
+868 
-879 NKNVFEVHFT
+879 
-889 HGTKNVQRTQNIV
+889 
-902 ENVHYQFENGQQ
+902 
-914 AQPTH
+914 
-919 TQTVTF
+919 
-925 IQNGVQDLVTKNINW
+925 
-940 KTTESQQFGSII
+940 
-952 TPTMTGYAPDITNIP
+952 
-967 VATVNFGD
+967 
-975 KNIDKT
+975 
-981 VTYKANNEAAII
+981 
-993 NFIDD
+993 IDD

-1010 GKFGQQIIFSN
+1010 GKIGQQIVFGD

-1042 NNQNYTNSKSSF
+1042 NNQKYTNSKSSF
-1054 AVHLKHKIMPV
+1054 AVHLKHKTMPV
-1065 QKTKDIIRTINYL
+1065 QKTKDVTRTINYL

-1092 VLHFVQNGVQDMVTK
+1092 VLHFVQNGVQDLVTTNIVWS
-1107 NTVWNNTATD
+1107 NTTGQT
-1117 QAFND
+1117 FNS
-1122 VKTPTIADYTTDTK
+1122 VKTPTIADYTTDTNE
-1136 DVGSQTVTMNG
+1136 VGSQTATMNS
-1147 KDSVVNVYYNTAK
+1147 KDSVVNVYYDTAK

-1166 QGKKPITPET
+1166 QGKKPTTPET
-1176 SVTPKDDTPAVHNTI
+1176 PATPKSDTPTVPNT
-1191 STTPVKSDVVKTPE
+1191 DVVKTPE
-1205 NKGSVSANNV
+1205 NKGSASANNV
-1215 PTNNGTIVAHADS
+1215 PTNSGTIVAHADS

-1240 TQLVQ
+1240 AQLAQ

-1263 SASVALG
+1263 SASVAFG
-1270 MAEVGKKEY
+1270 MTKVGKKEY

>member
-1 MLIKNNAHSMV
+1 MTDN
-12 VKEQPHYGLRK
+12 K
-23 LSVGVASVLLGT
+23 L
-35 TTLCLA
+35 
-41 NANVAH
+41 
-47 ADTTANNNQAISQTK
+47 
-62 TEKDLNDNNS
+62 

-90 TASEQPTNTLN
+90 ITSSEQQTNTLN
-101 VASATHDNQNSA
+101 VASDTHDNQNSA
-113 NNNRV
+113 NNNQA
-118 LAANL
+118 LTANL
-123 AKINTNS
+123 AQTNTNS
-130 MYQGEATNYSYS
+130 MYQGEATNYNYS

-151 GTPLPKENSLGFLD
+151 GTPLPKENSLGFIGD
-165 NHHIGV
+165 HHIGV
-171 KGSFTL
+171 KGNFTL
-177 KTNELKKGNKV
+177 KTADLKKGNKI
-188 YLGSIELSNS
+188 YLGSIKLSNS
-198 LNDNSHNIWLTNTH
+198 LNDNSHNVWLSSTK
-212 ANDLSPV
+212 AGDLSPV

-227 HIVPYQNSSDHVDF
+227 YIVPYQDSSDHADL

-250 FDTPTIEISNWLQ
+250 FNTPTIEISNWLQ

-305 RELTNYRVHT
+305 VELTSYKPRS
-315 ASTVGTHSFNL
+315 AGTVGTHSFNL

-338 GNDGQTIT
+338 GNNGQIIT
-346 GLDFD
+346 GSDFD
-351 KLNNGGTGIVVPNT
+351 KLNNDGTGLVLPNT

-370 YSFKNEK
+370 YSFQNQK
-377 NQSAPSVLNTNYN
+377 NQSAPSRLSVNYN

-408 ASMINY
+408 ASNINY

-446 CYINLTPEQLTMN
+446 CYINLTPEQITMN
-459 KQTLTDFL
+459 KQTLIDFL
-467 KAHSKVVA
+467 KANSKVVA

-493 FKGRSLNYAIVTYT
+493 FKGRSLNYAMVTYT

-512 YDQSSVSSRKV
+512 YDQSIVSSRKI
-523 IDPANGKTII
+523 IDPANGQTII
-533 DLGTYTGKPDD
+533 DLGTYTGKADD

-600 KLLNG
+600 KLFNG

-616 TQSSITFPAQ
+616 TQSSITFPSQ

-631 IYYIVD
+631 VYYIVD

-653 KTLKT
+653 KTLKA

-672 SKSVIDG
+672 SKNVIDG
-679 YTKQNYVV
+679 YTKQGYVV
-687 AKNDLPTVLQYDH
+687 AKNDLPAVLQYDH
-700 DTSKDQTYN
+700 DSSKDQVYN
-709 VYLKENHA
+709 VYLKENYA
-717 TVNDSKTINEI
+717 TVNDSKTINET

-739 QPDYKAM
+739 QPDHKAT
-746 PITFTRTGQK
+746 PITLTRTGQK
-756 NLVTGEITWGNW
+756 NLTTGEIAWGNW
-768 KQSANQFD
+768 KQSANQFN

-782 VTGFTPDVAS
+782 IIGFTPDITS

-799 LNNTN
+799 PNTN
-804 DIVKTVTY
+804 DINKTVTY
-812 TANNQNAI
+812 RANDETA
-820 INYIDDVTGQTIH
+820 T
-833 SDNANGKFNQTINFD
+833 
-848 NNIDNQIKIV
+848 
-858 ENQGYVLKSN
+858 
-868 SFNNQKYQTDN
+868 
-879 NKNVFEVHFT
+879 
-889 HGTKNVQRTQNIV
+889 
-902 ENVHYQFENGQQ
+902 
-914 AQPTH
+914 
-919 TQTVTF
+919 
-925 IQNGVQDLVTKNINW
+925 
-940 KTTESQQFGSII
+940 
-952 TPTMTGYAPDITNIP
+952 
-967 VATVNFGD
+967 
-975 KNIDKT
+975 
-981 VTYKANNEAAII
+981 I

-998 TTGKTIKTDNTQ
+998 TTGKIIKTNNTQ
-1010 GKFGQQIIFSN
+1010 GKFGQQIVFSDN
-1021 NVPTVINHFEQQ
+1021 IPTVINHFEQQ

-1042 NNQNYTNSKSSF
+1042 NNQHYTNGKSSF

-1065 QKTKDIIRTINYL
+1065 QKTKDVTRTINYL

-1092 VLHFVQNGVQDMVTK
+1092 VLHFVQNGVQDLVTT
-1107 NTVWNNTATD
+1107 NIVWNNTTN
-1117 QAFND
+1117 QAFDN
-1122 VKTPTIADYTTDTK
+1122 VKTPTIANYTTDTK
-1136 DVGSQTVTMNG
+1136 EVSSQTATMDS
-1147 KDSVVNVYYNTAK
+1147 KDSVVNVYYDTAK
-1160 AVINNN
+1160 AAINDN
-1166 QGKKPITPET
+1166 QGKKPTTPET
-1176 SVTPKDDTPAVHNTI
+1176 PATPKSDTPTVPNT
-1191 STTPVKSDVVKTPE
+1191 DVAKTPE
-1205 NKGSVSANNV
+1205 NKGSASA
-1215 PTNNGTIVAHADS
+1215 TNSGTIVAHADS

-1240 TQLVQ
+1240 AQLAQ

-1270 MAEVGKKEY
+1270 MAKE